1 MIGWPERKT
10 QLAAGRV
17 LQGLSA
23 CLAASDLRGAVGL
36 GEEEGTMPDNQDDRM
51 LSLKE
56 CADWLGVSMSTM
68 RTLVKKEEIV
78 AKKIGGLWR
87 VRPQDLESKWKD

>member
-1 MIGWPERKT
+1 VVSDKEEKVMP
-10 QLAAGRV
+10 GR
-17 LQGLSA
+17 
-23 CLAASDLRGAVGL
+23 
-36 GEEEGTMPDNQDDRM
+36 EEDDHM

-56 CADWLGVSMSTM
+56 CADWLGVSLSTM

-78 AKKIGGLWR
+78 AKKIDGLWR